1 LIRRGDKKG
10 QKSVRGGI
18 RRFRWG
24 VRREGD
30 LEAGEGVRSAEGA
43 GSQEEV
49 LDVIVAVWRLPVYLH
64 YFSLPHAEFTIL
76 KYRL

>member
-1 LIRRGDKKG
+1 
-10 QKSVRGGI
+10 
-18 RRFRWG
+18 
-24 VRREGD
+24 
-30 LEAGEGVRSAEGA
+30 
-43 GSQEEV
+43 